1 MITINILADAK
12 YPFDRAALRTHL
24 TSVLA
29 KYKLTDNVQIDL
41 QVVGKR
47 KMSKFHHTYM
57 QLSGPTDVLSF
68 PLNDPSDDRPF
79 LSSPDGVLRLGDLV
93 ICYPVAVKETLEKQC
108 RLDQQIQ
115 FLAEHGLMH
124 LLGFHHE

>member
-12 YPFDRAALRTHL
+12 FPFDRTLLRDHL
-24 TSVLA
+24 IKVLA
-29 KYKLTDNVQIDL
+29 KYKLTDRVEVDV

-47 KMSKFHHTYM
+47 KMTQLHQVYM
-57 QLSGPTDVLSF
+57 KLDGPTDVLSF
-68 PLNDPSDDRPF
+68 PLNDPGDDRPF
-79 LSSPDGVLRLGDLV
+79 MASPDGMLRLGDIV
-93 ICYPVAVKETLEKQC
+93 VCYPVAMEEALEKQC
-108 RLDQQIQ
+108 KVDSQIQ

>member
-12 YPFDRAALRTHL
+12 YPFDRSILREHL
-24 TSVLA
+24 ITVLA
-29 KYKLTDNVQIDL
+29 RYKLTDKVEVDV

-47 KMSKFHHTYM
+47 KMTELHQVYM
-57 QLSGPTDVLSF
+57 KLPGATDVLSF
-68 PLNDPSDDRPF
+68 PLNDPNDDRPF
-79 LSSPDGVLRLGDLV
+79 ISSPDGTLRLGDIV
-93 ICYPVAVKETLEKQC
+93 VCYPVALAEALEKQC
-108 RLDQQIQ
+108 KVDSQIQ